1 MPDSPRIGVLADD
14 LTGALASAGALRAH
28 GLRASVVWEAEA
40 PDGAEALAV
49 NMRTR
54 DEHEDVRSE
63 ARRWAAWLAE
73 LGCERLELRIDSTLR
88 GDPAAELA
96 GALEGAGRAGARV
109 LAVPA
114 APRAGRVTVAG
125 RQRAEAGPGGAALDR
140 EVGPVVFGGET
151 FEVVSL
157 NLVEEGPEAILSRIR
172 EAGPRVV
179 VDATEDRHLEAIA
192 HAASCIEAVTL
203 SPGAWLRWYPVLED
217 AVVVVVLAS
226 PTAQNRDQLRVLA
239 AEQAIV
245 MIDAAETG
253 PLNAPPLSRAV
264 RTVVGE
270 DTRGAETD
278 PLGDVVRTVVIQTLA
293 GDEHQPRTL
302 AECAAIVTVAALE
315 ELRANHRRIAGVIAS
330 GGSTAAALLDRL
342 APTTLRAE
350 GELAPLCPRG
360 TLAGGPWSGLAL
372 VTKGGLIGESATLLE
387 LCEILHRENP

>member
-1 MPDSPRIGVLADD
+1 MPESPRIGVLADD

-28 GLRASVVWEAEA
+28 GLRASVVWEEA
-40 PDGAEALAV
+40 APAGAEALAV

-54 DEHEDVRSE
+54 DEHEDVRGE

-73 LGCERLELRIDSTLR
+73 LGCERLELRFDSTLR

-96 GALEGAGRAGARV
+96 GALEGAGRADARV

-114 APRAGRVTVAG
+114 APRAGRVTVGG

-140 EVGPVVFGGET
+140 EVGPVVFGGEG
-151 FEVVSL
+151 FEVVARD
-157 NLVEEGPEAILSRIR
+157 VVAAGREAIFVRIR

-192 HAASCIEAVTL
+192 HAASRMEVVTL
-203 SPGAWLRWYPVLED
+203 SPGAWLRWYPVLEH

-226 PTAQNRDQLRVLA
+226 PTAQNREQLRVLA
-239 AEQAIV
+239 AAEGTV
-245 MIDAAETG
+245 VIDASTQ
-253 PLNAPPLSRAV
+253 
-264 RTVVGE
+264 
-270 DTRGAETD
+270 TD
-278 PLGDVVRTVVIQTLA
+278 PLDARPLSHATRTVVIETLA
-293 GDEHQPRTL
+293 GDEDESHALADRAAATALTTL
-302 AECAAIVTVAALE
+302 DH
-315 ELRANHRRIAGVIAS
+315 LRANGRRIAGVIAS
-330 GGSTAAALLDRL
+330 GGSTAAALLDSL
-342 APTTLRAE
+342 APTTLRAD

-360 TLAGGPWSGLAL
+360 TLAGGHWSGLAL